1 MYLLLLTWHLYA
13 LYLRRVLHFY
23 LLIDASS
30 QHDNSMHCLNS
41 LAKAHLVQKS
51 NSIDQHRCFL
61 EYENQRYIECF
72 QLVSQCCNALWT
84 TGDKERRS
92 YLWHILI
99 KSKSGP
105 ILISLI
111 KSVLIGWKC
120 NLIDSFYIEMI
131 TPVSNYIV
139 CFYLWTCKF
148 LKHSFPPPQ
157 YYYMG
162 VIFLFRSMALDSNG
176 KQQNSKKMY
185 IVCSDDQL
193 GDIWIFNI

>member
-1 MYLLLLTWHLYA
+1 MI
-13 LYLRRVLHFY
+13 
-23 LLIDASS
+23 LIA
-30 QHDNSMHCLNS
+30 CLNS
-41 LAKAHLVQKS
+41 LARAHLVQKS
-51 NSIDQHRCFL
+51 NSIDQYCCSL
-61 EYENQRYIECF
+61 WYENLGHIKYF
-72 QLVSQCCNALWT
+72 QLISQCCNALWT

-176 KQQNSKKMY
+176 KQQSSRKICVLFVQM
-185 IVCSDDQL
+185 ISWAIFEFSTFRAWAFVFLQPSPLSQPCSL
-193 GDIWIFNI
+193 SP